1 MNIQVKTI
9 FWYVNETGLWSNL
22 RLGVGG
28 GGVGGKEGWNRYNLK
43 YDNAWMTIL
52 VNPVYNHDASTVVS
66 LR

>member
-22 RLGVGG
+22 RLGG
-28 GGVGGKEGWNRYNLK
+28 EGFAEKRGEIVITLS
-43 YDNAWMTIL
+43 YDNAWMTTL
-52 VNPVYNHDASTVVS
+52 VNPAYNHDASTVAS